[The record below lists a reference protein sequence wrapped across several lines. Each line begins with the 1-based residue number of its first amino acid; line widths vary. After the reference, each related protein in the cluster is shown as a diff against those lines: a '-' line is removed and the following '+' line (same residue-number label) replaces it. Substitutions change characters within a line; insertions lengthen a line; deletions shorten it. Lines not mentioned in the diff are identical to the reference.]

1 MASKYTSADSPQ
13 SGTFGRDVADR
24 AREATDEGR
33 TVVAERLESAAS
45 TIEDRAADLPGGNR
59 VKEFA
64 QAAADR
70 LGTTADYMRSHDAKR
85 MMSDVETVVR
95 NNPGPALLIA
105 AALGFLV
112 GRAVVRD

>member
-1 MASKYTSADSPQ
+1 MASKYTSADNPQ
-13 SGTFGRDVADR
+13 SGTFGQEAAD
-24 AREATDEGR
+24 
-33 TVVAERLESAAS
+33 RLESAAS
-45 TIEDRAADLPGGNR
+45 TVADRVENLPGGNR

-95 NNPGPALLIA
+95 NNPGPALLVA